1 VLGWGGWV
9 LARTAAGWRRDCE
22 FNVPFVSLRLCPP
35 CACILA
41 FGCWY
46 SPPPFHS
53 HFQSTLRTCCLQS
66 RSSSSCSHF
75 PPHRHRNSPDPY
87 LTLVHR
93 DTIIFASGSAL
104 SSARNHLPY
113 ATLIPNTIRPKKM
126 VRISLI
132 AYMPIS
138 VAPGLGPG
146 AFLSPAPVFM
156 PLLDSGS
163 RVAL

>member
-1 VLGWGGWV
+1 MFLSFPYAYALLYLGVWV
-9 LARTAAGWRRDCE
+9 LVLPTSFSFSFSINLEDMLLTI
-22 FNVPFVSLRLCPP
+22 SLFFLV
-35 CACILA
+35 
-41 FGCWY
+41 
-46 SPPPFHS
+46 
-53 HFQSTLRTCCLQS
+53 
-66 RSSSSCSHF
+66 SHF

-104 SSARNHLPY
+104 SSVRNHLPY